1 MFDAVFNILCNKLKY
16 LEEDLMCLL
25 MYSVIFKIVVWVL
38 LMVSKHEKGMFKHI
52 KFRDLDGLDGSE
64 QFIVNTL

>member
-1 MFDAVFNILCNKLKY
+1 
-16 LEEDLMCLL
+16 
-25 MYSVIFKIVVWVL
+25 
-38 LMVSKHEKGMFKHI
+38 MVSKHEQGMFKHI